1 MKKSKIENL
10 LYSKGYVSIEALIV
24 AGLIIATGAFLT
36 SKLVWKGKDV
46 ANSNNNNISNAVMM
60 LDNNS
65 FNNSGTTPSE
75 KESSSSIIK
84 TPSNLSDYN
93 YSVIDDDYINS
104 ELQKIDDIIKH
115 RSSKAEFLPDKFVE
129 DVIKGPI
136 KQLRDFKGNII
147 LTGYHG
153 NNSDLELPSCINGKT
168 VVAIAPGAFASK
180 DYKAPSVK
188 LPSIPFDYGE
198 PFSPKPP
205 KGNIK
210 SVKIPNTIKIIGDRA
225 FTYNQLSEVSIPD
238 SVTYIGENTFEENE
252 LKSVIIPNGVKIIE
266 ARAFFGNKLT
276 SLTIPNSIT
285 SIQSD
290 AFAQNPLT
298 SVTIPKDFYYGSN
311 FYFDNSSDITF
322 KIIK

>member
-10 LYSKGYVSIEALIV
+10 LHSKGYVSIETLIV
-24 AGLIIATGAFLT
+24 AGLVVATGAFLV

-46 ANSNNNNISNAVMM
+46 ATTNKNNMSNAVMM

-168 VVAIAPGAFASK
+168 VVAIAPGAFTSK

-225 FTYNQLSEVSIPD
+225 FAYNQLSQITLPD
-238 SVTYIGENTFEENE
+238 GITYIGENAFAENE
-252 LKSVIIPNGVKIIE
+252 LTSVIIPNSVKIID
-266 ARAFFGNKLT
+266 ARAFWGNKLI
-276 SLTIPNSIT
+276 SVDIPNSIT
-285 SIQSD
+285 SIRTD
-290 AFAQNPLT
+290 AFAKNPLKSET
-298 SVTIPKDFYYGSN
+298 HHRISY
-311 FYFDNSSDITF
+311 
-322 KIIK
+322 